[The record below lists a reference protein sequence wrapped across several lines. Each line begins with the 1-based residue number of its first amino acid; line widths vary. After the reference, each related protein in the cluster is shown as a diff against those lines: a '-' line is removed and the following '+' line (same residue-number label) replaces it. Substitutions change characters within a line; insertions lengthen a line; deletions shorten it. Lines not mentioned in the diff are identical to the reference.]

1 MIEFCQWDSI
11 GSAVGDCDF
20 PTSLQNIQVCSTGL
34 EKSSF
39 QGAESTFSGPWL
51 TFSFSPKDNAV
62 IKGKTT

>member
-34 EKSSF
+34 EKIILSGSRVNF
-39 QGAESTFSGPWL
+39 LWTMANLFLFS
-51 TFSFSPKDNAV
+51 
-62 IKGKTT
+62 KG